1 MTPGVTYPH
10 TLRRNTLA
18 LSGLVLWALSLVPP
32 ILSWASR
39 YEFVQALQ
47 FSLFCLIVP
56 YLLVAGG
63 LWRWFGLTSDEP
75 IQIDNDGQLVAPA
88 RLRRFDLI
96 ARSMTMRKGHRR
108 AIIFVLL
115 FMADAIVW
123 RLSPVVDT
131 LVRHSWLSIIESL
144 CLVGAGVFLWVEL
157 VVAPPFHPS
166 AARPYR
172 IGVSAVAMWTLW
184 VLAYLMGMDQGS
196 WYPAFHY
203 HAGHWPSSWLD
214 QLLTTGVIW
223 FISAGAFLPVIFSN
237 LVQWLKSEEDPDH
250 ELHQLI
256 RKDRVRGFFGTRP
269 S

>member
-1 MTPGVTYPH
+1 VIPGLSHPH
-10 TLRRNTLA
+10 SVRRNLLA
-18 LSGLVLWALSLVPP
+18 LSGFALWLLALVPP
-32 ILSWASR
+32 VSSWASR

-47 FSLFCLIVP
+47 FALFCLIVP

-63 LWRWFGLTSDEP
+63 PWRWLGLTSDEP
-75 IQIDNDGQLVAPA
+75 FQIDSDGALVAPH
-88 RLRRFDLI
+88 RLRRFDRV
-96 ARSMTMRKGHRR
+96 ARSKMMHKGHGR
-108 AIIFVLL
+108 AVVFVLL
-115 FMADAIVW
+115 FMADVIFW

-131 LVRHSWLSIIESL
+131 LVHNSWLSIIESL
-144 CLVGAGVFLWVEL
+144 CLVILGTLLWVEL
-157 VVAPPFHPS
+157 VVAPPFQPS

-184 VLAYLMGMDQGS
+184 VMAYLMAMGQGS

-203 HAGHWPSSWLD
+203 TAGHWPSAWLD

-223 FISAGAFLPVIFSN
+223 FVSAGAFLPVIFSN
-237 LVQWLKSEEDPDH
+237 LNQWLKSDEDPDD

-256 RKDRVRGFFGTRP
+256 RKDRTRGFFGAKP